1 MKKTDVCPGNLAEG
15 FDRYCPRCIRQLFDG
30 KRVSPIMDF
39 DYDAD
44 DADLSSAINRILVSG
59 VQEKLSA
66 ILSDGKIMLTP
77 LGARGRYIIKPAP
90 AYKHLRF
97 RDQIPANEHLTMQIA
112 RQVYKITTAENAIVF
127 FRNGE
132 MAYITKRFD
141 YDLQGNKI
149 KQEDFASLAR
159 KSVATHGRNFKYTG
173 SYEDAAVLLKAYVSA
188 WQVQM
193 SRFFELVVFNYL
205 FANGD
210 AHLKNFSL
218 QQTPD
223 GDYLLAPAY
232 DLLNTSIHVQD
243 EDFAL
248 QDGLIPLSE
257 YSDIY
262 ARTGHPCRADFEVF
276 GRRISV
282 LPKKMSAILDMF
294 SQEQLSVYE
303 LTDRSLL
310 DEKVKR
316 MYKRSYQERLS
327 RFHRE

>member
-112 RQVYKITTAENAIVF
+112 RQVYKITTAENGIVF

-159 KSVATHGRNFKYTG
+159 KSVATHGRNFKYTDRYMNAEPILRVG
-173 SYEDAAVLLKAYVSA
+173 RLQLSIRQRRCSFEEFFVAADA
-188 WQVQM
+188 
-193 SRFFELVVFNYL
+193 RRRL
-205 FANGD
+205 FVG
-210 AHLKNFSL
+210 
-218 QQTPD
+218 T
-223 GDYLLAPAY
+223 
-232 DLLNTSIHVQD
+232 
-243 EDFAL
+243 
-248 QDGLIPLSE
+248 GLRPIE
-257 YSDIY
+257 YFDS
-262 ARTGHPCRADFEVF
+262 CS
-276 GRRISV
+276 GRRLRLAGRFDPAVGVLGHIRSHRASV
-282 LPKKMSAILDMF
+282 PCGL
-294 SQEQLSVYE
+294 
-303 LTDRSLL
+303 
-310 DEKVKR
+310 
-316 MYKRSYQERLS
+316 
-327 RFHRE
+327 